1 MDEEKSIIKHLVV
14 SGGGTYGLAAYG
26 VLRELNKKGFW
37 SISNIKS
44 CHATSIGSIIL
55 VMILCIH
62 EWDTLDEFIIK
73 RPWNNVF
80 KFDISKIFDVFD
92 NGGIFDKSVIFNS
105 LKPVFLGAD
114 MEMDITMKEF
124 YEKTGIEFYIYSV
137 EINSFEL
144 ECISHKTYPHM
155 PLIDACYTSCSLPI
169 LFKPLTFENKSY
181 MDGGIF
187 LNYPILEF
195 LNTMNAKPNEVL
207 GIRKIIVDE
216 TPNSDTIQSFNLLE
230 YVMYLLKNIMRKV
243 NVDIDDKE
251 NNYENEIYIHMKSIT
266 FESISE
272 FANSEDYRKNLITIG
287 VEKAVEFLETHK

>member
-187 LNYPILEF
+187 LNYPILEC